1 MALKIILVLLVLL
14 CAVLLLRVYSLERNL
29 RQGAAEL
36 EKRRSEESAAPL
48 RLAAPNAATEELM
61 AQINLLL
68 RESEDQR
75 TEFSNRERALRR
87 QIANV
92 SHDLR
97 TPLTSILGYLQLL
110 EQGELSEEERQ
121 GYLAII
127 ESRAKVLQGLI
138 ASFYDLSRLEAGE
151 YPIPREKVDLKEV
164 IGTLL
169 AAFYDELE
177 GKFRVEVDLPEDLP
191 SIWGDRAALER
202 VYTNL
207 IRNALEHG
215 TEELVIRARCIG
227 QEVETSF
234 TNGGAALKEED
245 LPRVFDRFFTS
256 DQTRTGRNTG
266 LGLAIVKALA
276 LQMKGRVWAALEGNY
291 FSVLLSWKRA

>member
-36 EKRRSEESAAPL
+36 EKRRLEESAAPL

-151 YPIPREKVDLKEV
+151 YPITREKVDLKEV

-245 LPRVFDRFFTS
+245 LPHVFDRFFTS

-266 LGLAIVKALA
+266 LGLAIVKALT
-276 LQMKGRVWAALEGNY
+276 LQMKGRVWAELEGNC
-291 FSVLLSWKRA
+291 FSVLLSWKQA